1 MCNYAFKLNI
11 NDKNIVTKNYFYK
24 TSLEYHIK
32 IKNICNVN

>member
-1 MCNYAFKLNI
+1 MYNYVFKLNI
-11 NDKNIVTKNYFYK
+11 NDKNMVNKNYFYK